1 MPAVHVWVPT
11 FRPLVPQVS
20 LSLQH
25 VSASLPLARTTLERK
40 LAQVR
45 QRLVQLAGFL
55 PYSGITCRNVGSHAR
70 TIIQL
75 SAIVGSETQSE
86 AAGPQGSG
94 SRQQHAASA
103 AAHDAP
109 PLQAEA
115 PPPMP
120 PASDRGASPVDG
132 SAAMQGRGGG
142 GGQQAKR
149 ARLQAANGCSHAGL
163 PEQAGRLPAVQQQQ
177 QELQR
182 AEQEPPQQ
190 QEQRQHMHAAGG

>member
-1 MPAVHVWVPT
+1 MHVWVAT
-11 FRPLVPQVS
+11 FRPLVLQVS

-75 SAIVGSETQSE
+75 SAIVGSEAPSE

-94 SRQQHAASA
+94 SRQQQAASA

-109 PLQAEA
+109 HLQAEA
-115 PPPMP
+115 SPPMS
-120 PASDRGASPVDG
+120 PANNWGASPVNV
-132 SAAMQGRGGG
+132 SAAMQERGGGG
-142 GGQQAKR
+142 GGQQPKR
-149 ARLQAANGCSHAGL
+149 ARLQAPNGCRHPGL
-163 PEQAGRLPAVQQQQ
+163 PALQQQR
-177 QELQR
+177 QEPQR

-190 QEQRQHMHAAGG
+190 QEQQQQVHAAGA